1 MAEEGLAILAPQ
13 KLNRQPFGVAL
24 SFTKAK
30 NHSYFPIGIQTDEES
45 VLLLFPYVDAAIS
58 FLYSYQLFLSHD
70 V

>member
-30 NHSYFPIGIQTDEES
+30 NHSCFPIGIQTDEEA
-45 VLLLFPYVDAAIS
+45 VLLLFPYVDAPLS
-58 FLYSYQLFLSHD
+58 FRYSYQFFLSPD